1 MTKRIVRADG
11 VRVIRCV
18 GVPGVENGVAVRCD
32 GNLVDI
38 TEQGTATQGAP
49 SQPGVPQASGGAQSH
64 RQLRLEFIQWRIG
77 LLGRGLSN
85 P

>member
-1 MTKRIVRADG
+1 MPKRIVRADG

-49 SQPGVPQASGGAQSH
+49 SQPGVPRASGGAQSH
-64 RQLRLEFIQWRIG
+64 RQLRLESTEQGIC
-77 LLGRGLSN
+77 LLGLDFSN